1 MENIKKYLNWEIILT
16 LLVNFFLADFTL
28 LGMFILLY
36 AVSIAE
42 PQPDRAF
49 SIMLFVLF
57 LAFLRII
64 YLPILYTVLEKKSKN
79 EIVQRFISCM
89 KNSKK
94 TRVIILLVTLL
105 PVFLYVTYSVFAA
118 SSADTETFLFVL
130 HYAGYLLLYTL
141 GFGLFGSYIVLF
153 LWWYLKDK
161 FKQKQ

>member
-1 MENIKKYLNWEIILT
+1 MENIKKYFNWEIILT

-28 LGMFILLY
+28 LSMIILLY
-36 AVSIAE
+36 AVSIAQS
-42 PQPDRAF
+42 QPDRAF

-79 EIVQRFISCM
+79 EIVQKFINSM
-89 KNSKK
+89 KNNKK

-118 SSADTETFLFVL
+118 SSADTEIFLFVL
-130 HYAGYLLLYTL
+130 HYSGYLLLYTL
-141 GFGLFGSYIVLF
+141 GFGLFGSYLVLF
-153 LWWYLKDK
+153 LWWYLMDK
-161 FKQKQ
+161 FKSKQ